1 MTIEEFL
8 KVDGNFNEAV
18 FINRVDNTFIKLFTA
33 IMLDELDD
41 VKHFISDELYDY
53 YKKKNEEMNL
63 NNQRQMYDELNV
75 KSSRINNIFIN
86 EDNYIIEVYLEA
98 RYMDYIID
106 LESGNKI
113 SGNDESRVQDNYIL
127 QFVRKVDIKQQ
138 GMVRRCPGCGA
149 PMDINNNGKC
159 SYCGATY
166 NLEDYDW
173 ILNSIKK
180 DSF

>member
-1 MTIEEFL
+1 MTVEEFL
-8 KVDGNFNEAV
+8 KVENGFNEAG

-41 VKHFISDELYDY
+41 VRHFISDDLYSY
-53 YKKKNEEMNL
+53 YKNNNEVMNS

-75 KSSRINNIFIN
+75 KSSRISQIYVN
-86 EDNYIIEVYLEA
+86 DDSYVIEVFLEA

-113 SGNDESRVQDNYIL
+113 SGNDESRVQANYIL
-127 QFVRKVDIKQQ
+127 NFVRKINIKQQ
-138 GMVRRCPGCGA
+138 ELVRRCPGCGA
-149 PMDINNNGKC
+149 GMDVNNNGKC

-166 NLEDYDW
+166 NLEDFDW